1 MAEIDN
7 ILSNFQREDEEKHAQ
22 EEAKR
27 LGLEYINLVG
37 YPFAP
42 DVLAIIPPAQSAT
55 HQVVS
60 YLKVGEKVKVATDQP
75 ANEKLNQFL
84 KDLSLATK
92 LTFTISYCSK
102 TSLEYS
108 ISLYR
113 VLNPTVEE
121 KKVEVTEQAES
132 SFETEIQSMEKLKE
146 KISTVSITEL
156 LDVVFAGA
164 IKLDASDIHLEP
176 GETNL
181 RIRYRIDGVLQD
193 VAELPMAT
201 YHNLIS
207 RIKYLAK
214 LKLDITRPQD
224 GRFVVEVLSQEV
236 DIRVAT
242 LPTTYGEA
250 VTLRLLPKNKSFISI
265 EKLGFSEKALAT
277 IKEAIT
283 KPQGMIINT
292 GPTGS
297 GKTTTLY
304 AILKVLNQ
312 PGKKIITLEDP
323 IEYRIEGI
331 EQVQI
336 IHPEKERG
344 GSEEAETLAEREQTV
359 FLDALKGC
367 LRQDPDILM
376 IGEIRDKETAEV
388 TLQAAMTG
396 HLVLTTLHTTNA
408 PAALARLTEMGIEPY
423 LLAGTIDLI
432 ISQRLVRMIHKVCGG
447 KGCEECH
454 HTGFKGRLAI
464 IEVLKPGAEIEKL
477 VLEKAPLRSFEE
489 TAHKLGMETM
499 LEDGMKKVAAGLTTK
514 EEVER
519 VTQE

>member
-1 MAEIDN
+1 
-7 ILSNFQREDEEKHAQ
+7 
-22 EEAKR
+22 
-27 LGLEYINLVG
+27 
-37 YPFAP
+37 
-42 DVLAIIPPAQSAT
+42 
-55 HQVVS
+55 
-60 YLKVGEKVKVATDQP
+60 
-75 ANEKLNQFL
+75 
-84 KDLSLATK
+84 
-92 LTFTISYCSK
+92 
-102 TSLEYS
+102 
-108 ISLYR
+108 
-113 VLNPTVEE
+113 
-121 KKVEVTEQAES
+121 
-132 SFETEIQSMEKLKE
+132 
-146 KISTVSITEL
+146 
-156 LDVVFAGA
+156 
-164 IKLDASDIHLEP
+164 
-176 GETNL
+176 
-181 RIRYRIDGVLQD
+181 
-193 VAELPMAT
+193 MAT

-214 LKLDITRPQD
+214 LKLDISRPQD

-265 EKLGFSEKALAT
+265 EKLGFSEKALAV

-344 GSEEAETLAEREQTV
+344 GSEETETLAEREQTV

-388 TLQAAMTG
+388 TLQAALTG

-514 EEVER
+514 GEVER